1 MEPEEI
7 DELES
12 IMDVLKN
19 SEDDIIINASAGCGK
34 TYTLRKIAEK
44 LQEIYDHPKVAYI
57 VFNQKNK

>member
-1 MEPEEI
+1 MESEEI

-12 IMDVLKN
+12 IMDVLIN

-44 LQEIYDHPKVAYI
+44 IQEIYNRPKVAYI